1 MLVFYE
7 GADFEVG
14 ADPDLLS
21 PDGGR
26 ARISVNAPTIGRR
39 ARQASKVCLPR
50 YFYLP

>member
-26 ARISVNAPTIGRR
+26 AREVL
-39 ARQASKVCLPR
+39 LPAVT
-50 YFYLP
+50 LMAVQ